1 MINIL
6 IGLLIILGLLITIVG
21 IVYLIGIIPN
31 LWSNRIIR
39 YDSIEDILNRGFNN
53 LPIVIAIVVLLILSY
68 IVGSQI

>member
-39 YDSIEDILNRGFNN
+39 YDSIEDILNRGF
-53 LPIVIAIVVLLILSY
+53 PIVITIVVLLILSY